1 LSFIIIVLTQ
11 ISAKHR
17 NVYIA
22 LQYNQKV
29 SAEIRICGNVLDD
42 ARGLLPCCALS
53 TVRGGINS
61 LYLPNDNPRIALC
74 ALQRFIAGSM
84 ASRDELRR
92 VTAMTTNGQ
101 SGGGQRRR
109 LRSQLW
115 FDNPDN
121 PSMTALYLERYLNY
135 GLTRAEL
142 TSGKPIIGIAQTG
155 SDLSP
160 CNRHHLE
167 LAARVREG
175 IRSAGGIA
183 MEFPVHPIQET
194 GKRPTAAL
202 DRNLAYLGLVEVLY
216 GYPLDG
222 VVLMTGCDKTTPAC
236 LMAAATVNT
245 PAIVLSGGPM
255 LDHVQNGKL
264 MGSGTLIWQ
273 ARQDQAAGKIDYKQF
288 IDIVAAS
295 APSVGHCNTMGTAS
309 TMNALAEALG
319 MSLPGCAA
327 IPAPYRERGQI
338 AYETGMRAVEIVH
351 EDLKPSD
358 ILTREAFENAIVACS
373 AIGGS
378 TNAPIHIN
386 AIARHVGVKL
396 AIGDW
401 EKVGYDVPLLVNM
414 QPAGEYLSEEY
425 YRAGGLPAVMHEL
438 LTAKRLHGGAR
449 TINGKTVAKNV
460 AQAKTWNAKVIRPYD
475 KPLRAHAGFKVL
487 HGNLF
492 DSAIMKTS
500 VISEEFRKRYL
511 SDPKNPNA
519 FEGRAVVFEGPEDYH
534 KRIEDPALG
543 IDEHSI
549 LFMRGAGAIGYP
561 GSAEVVNM
569 QPPAALIKRGVTSL
583 ACIGDGRQSG
593 TSGSPS
599 ILNAS
604 PEAADGGG
612 LALLNT
618 GDRVRIDLN
627 KGTADVLIPESELAE
642 RATTL
647 KKNGGF
653 KYPESQT
660 PWQEI
665 QRAMVD
671 QLGGGMVL
679 EPAVKYQRVAQKYV
693 PRDNH

>member
-1 LSFIIIVLTQ
+1 M
-11 ISAKHR
+11 AK
-17 NVYIA
+17 N
-22 LQYNQKV
+22 
-29 SAEIRICGNVLDD
+29 GNSH
-42 ARGLLPCCALS
+42 GQ
-53 TVRGGINS
+53 
-61 LYLPNDNPRIALC
+61 
-74 ALQRFIAGSM
+74 QRP
-84 ASRDELRR
+84 
-92 VTAMTTNGQ
+92 Q
-101 SGGGQRRR
+101 

-121 PSMTALYLERYLNY
+121 PGMTALYLERYLNY

-142 TSGKPIIGIAQTG
+142 TSGRPIIGIAQTG

-160 CNRHHLE
+160 CNRHHLQ
-167 LAARVREG
+167 LAERVRAG
-175 IRSAGGIA
+175 IRDAGGVA
-183 MEFPVHPIQET
+183 LEFPVHPIQET

-245 PAIVLSGGPM
+245 PAIVLCGGPM
-255 LDHVQNGKL
+255 LNHVQDGKL

-273 ARQDQAAGKIDYKQF
+273 ARQDQAAGKIDYKEL

-295 APSVGHCNTMGTAS
+295 APSIGHCNTMGTAS
-309 TMNALAEALG
+309 TMNAMAEALG

-338 AYETGMRAVEIVH
+338 AYETGVRAVEIVR

-358 ILTREAFENAIVACS
+358 ILTRAAFENAIVACS

-378 TNAPIHIN
+378 TNAPIHVN
-386 AIARHVGVKL
+386 AIARHIGVQL
-396 AIGDW
+396 AIEEW
-401 EKVGYDVPLLVNM
+401 EKIGYDVPLLVNM
-414 QPAGEYLSEEY
+414 QPAGAFLGEDYF
-425 YRAGGLPAVMHEL
+425 RAGGLPAVMHEL
-438 LTAKRLHGGAR
+438 LAAKRLHGDTL
-449 TINGKTVAKNV
+449 TINGKTVAENV
-460 AQAKTWNAKVIRPYD
+460 ERAKTYNADVIRPYA
-475 KPLRAHAGFKVL
+475 KPLKPQAGFKVL

-500 VISEEFRKRYL
+500 VISEEFRQRYL
-511 SDPKNPNA
+511 SDPKHPNA
-519 FEGRAVVFEGPEDYH
+519 FEGRAVVFDGPEDYH
-534 KRIEDPALG
+534 RRIEDPALG

-549 LFMRGAGAIGYP
+549 LFMRGTGPIGYP

-569 QPPAALIKRGVTSL
+569 QPPAALIKKGVTAL
-583 ACIGDGRQSG
+583 ACVGDGRQSG

-604 PEAADGGG
+604 PEAAAGGG
-612 LALLNT
+612 LALLKT

-627 KGTADVLIPESELAE
+627 KGTADILISEAELTARRAALAG
-642 RATTL
+642 
-647 KKNGGF
+647 NGGYR
-653 KYPESQT
+653 YPQSQT

-671 QLGGGMVL
+671 QLGSGMVL
-679 EPAVKYQRVAQKYV
+679 EPAVKYQRVAQKSV

>member
-1 LSFIIIVLTQ
+1 M
-11 ISAKHR
+11 AKTDPS
-17 NVYIA
+17 NGV
-22 LQYNQKV
+22 K
-29 SAEIRICGNVLDD
+29 
-42 ARGLLPCCALS
+42 
-53 TVRGGINS
+53 
-61 LYLPNDNPRIALC
+61 PN
-74 ALQRFIAGSM
+74 
-84 ASRDELRR
+84 
-92 VTAMTTNGQ
+92 
-101 SGGGQRRR
+101 
-109 LRSQLW
+109 LRSRLW

-121 PSMTALYLERYLNY
+121 PGMTALYLERYLNY
-135 GLTRAEL
+135 GLSRAEL

-160 CNRHHLE
+160 CNRHHLQ
-167 LAARVREG
+167 LAERVREG
-175 IRSAGGIA
+175 IRTAGGIA

-236 LMAAATVNT
+236 LMAAATVNI

-255 LDHVQNGKL
+255 LDGYHNGKL
-264 MGSGTLIWQ
+264 AGSGTVLWQ
-273 ARQDQAAGKIDYKQF
+273 ARQDVAAGRIDYNEF
-288 IDIVAAS
+288 IDIAASS

-309 TMNALAEALG
+309 TLNAMAEALG

-327 IPAPYRERGQI
+327 IPAPYRERARI
-338 AYETGMRAVEIVH
+338 AYETGVRAVEIVL
-351 EDLKPSD
+351 EDLRPSD
-358 ILTREAFENAIVACS
+358 ILTRAAFENAIVACS

-378 TNAPIHIN
+378 TNAPIHLN
-386 AIARHVGVKL
+386 AIARHIGVPL
-396 AIGDW
+396 VIEDW
-401 EKVGYDVPLLVNM
+401 EKIGYDVPLLVNM
-414 QPAGEYLSEEY
+414 QPAGEYLGEDY

-438 LTAKRLHGGAR
+438 LTAGRLNGEAI
-449 TINGKTVAKNV
+449 TINGKTYAENV
-460 AQAKTWNAKVIRPYD
+460 ARAKATNPKVIWPYD
-475 KPLRAHAGFKVL
+475 KPMKAQAGFKVL

-500 VISEEFRKRYL
+500 VISEEFRQRYL
-511 SDPKNPNA
+511 CDAKKPNA
-519 FEGRAVVFEGPEDYH
+519 FEGRAIVFDGPEDYH
-534 KRIEDPALG
+534 HRIDDPALK

-549 LFMRGAGAIGYP
+549 LFMRGTGPIGYP

-569 QPPAALIKRGVTSL
+569 QPPASLIKKGVTAL

-604 PEAADGGG
+604 PEAAAGGG
-612 LALLNT
+612 LALLKT

-627 KGTADVLIPESELAE
+627 RGTADILISPAELAE
-642 RATTL
+642 RRATL
-647 KKNGGF
+647 QNNGGYH
-653 KYPESQT
+653 YPQSQT

-665 QRAMVD
+665 QRSMVD
-671 QLGGGMVL
+671 QLGNGMVL
-679 EPAVKYQRVAQKYV
+679 QPAPKYQRIAQHFV